1 MTSSLA
7 TRVKAK
13 ISRHKENSKLHTVSR
28 RTLDLAGNP
37 ASGAPIL
44 FFNAST
50 RLTQLSQNAAF
61 SLLSAWSLAL
71 DGYPVRFFTC
81 QAGMTR
87 CMLGTSQE
95 RPDIK
100 PPCAACTRQSRMM
113 YQTPW
118 MIPFQYFPVR
128 DLEDQIR
135 GLDLTQLLQVTY
147 RSLPL
152 GEIVLPSL
160 RWILR
165 RQTLE
170 DTDSTRFLCKEYLRS
185 AANLATRFE
194 KTLEEQ
200 QPSAVVVFNGKF
212 FPEATVKTI
221 ARQHGIRAISHEVAL
236 QPLSAFFTDGE
247 ATAYPIYIPEGSK
260 LDAEQDHRL
269 DQVLE
274 KRFQGEFS
282 MAGIKFWGTMKPFDD
297 AILEK
302 AGTFQQI
309 IPIFT
314 NVIFDTSQAH
324 ANSIYADMFSWLE
337 DVAVL
342 IKENPQ
348 KLFVIRAHPDE
359 IRPGKESR
367 ETVSDWV
374 KTRGLDRLSNV
385 ILIEPG
391 DNFSSYQLIQ
401 KSRFVMVYNSTIG
414 LEASILGAAVLC
426 AGRARFT
433 QVKSVFLPNSRDE
446 HLRLAR
452 KFLKEEKIEVP
463 TEFRD
468 NARYFL
474 YFQLFRTSL
483 PFGEFIEDSESW
495 KGYVKL
501 KDFPL
506 EALKAQ
512 NSLTMRVIQ
521 KGILERCEFIYPD

>member
-1 MTSSLA
+1 MT
-7 TRVKAK
+7 
-13 ISRHKENSKLHTVSR
+13 H
-28 RTLDLAGNP
+28 
-37 ASGAPIL
+37 
-44 FFNAST
+44 
-50 RLTQLSQNAAF
+50 
-61 SLLSAWSLAL
+61 
-71 DGYPVRFFTC
+71 
-81 QAGMTR
+81 
-87 CMLGTSQE
+87 CMLGTKQE
-95 RPDIK
+95 RPDLK
-100 PPCAACTRQSRMM
+100 PPCAVCSRQSRMM
-113 YQTPW
+113 YQAPW
-118 MIPFQYFPVR
+118 MIPFQYSPVR
-128 DLEDQIR
+128 GLEDQIR
-135 GLDLTQLLQVTY
+135 GLDLAQLLQVKY
-147 RSLPL
+147 QSLPL

-160 RWILR
+160 HWILR
-165 RQTLE
+165 RQNLE

-185 AANLATRFE
+185 AASLAGAFE

-200 QPSAVVVFNGKF
+200 RPAAVVVFNGQF

-221 ARQHGIRAISHEVAL
+221 ARQHGIRVISHEVAL

-247 ATAYPIYIPEGSK
+247 ATAYPIHIPEGSK

-282 MAGIKFWGTMKPFDD
+282 MAGINFWGEMKPFDD
-297 AILEK
+297 TFLEK

-342 IKENPQ
+342 IKENPRT
-348 KLFVIRAHPDE
+348 LFVIRAHPDE

-367 ETVSDWV
+367 ETVSAWV
-374 KTRGLDRLSNV
+374 KTRGLEILPNV
-385 ILIEPG
+385 VLIEPG

-401 KSRFVMVYNSTIG
+401 KSKFVMVYNSTIG
-414 LEASILGAAVLC
+414 LEASILGVAVIC

-446 HLRLAR
+446 HLNMAR
-452 KFLKEEKIEVP
+452 DFLKAEQIKVP

-468 NARYFL
+468 NAKYFL

-483 PFGEFIEDSESW
+483 PFGEFLEESDSW

-501 KDFPL
+501 KDFPP
-506 EALKAQ
+506 EALRAQ
-512 NSLTMRVIQ
+512 HSLTMSVIQ
-521 KGILERCEFIYPD
+521 KGILEGCEFIYPD

>member
-1 MTSSLA
+1 MDRSTFGKIRS
-7 TRVKAK
+7 K
-13 ISRHKENSKLHTVSR
+13 ISRINDNLVLKRLSR
-28 RTLDLAGNP
+28 EVITYAKP
-37 ASGAPIL
+37 AHISQPIL

-71 DGYPVRFFTC
+71 DGFPVRFFTC

-87 CMLGTSQE
+87 CMLGTTQE
-95 RPDIK
+95 RPYLK
-100 PPCAACTRQSRMM
+100 PPCAACTRQSRTM

-118 MIPFQYFPVR
+118 VIPFLYSSDQ
-128 DLEDQIR
+128 DLEEEIS
-135 GLDLTQLLQVTY
+135 GLDLTKLLQVNF
-147 RSLPL
+147 RNLPL

-170 DTDSTRFLCKEYLRS
+170 DTESTRFLCREYLRS
-185 AANLATRFE
+185 AASLAVSFE

-200 QPSAVVVFNGKF
+200 QPAAVVVFNGQF

-221 ARQHGIRAISHEVAL
+221 ARQIGIRVISHEVAL

-247 ATAYPIYIPEGSK
+247 ATAYPIHISEGSR
-260 LDAEQDHRL
+260 LDAEQDHSL

-282 MAGIKFWGTMKPFDD
+282 MAGIKFWGAMKPCDEVF
-297 AILEK
+297 LEK
-302 AGTFQQI
+302 ASTFRQI

-324 ANSIYADMFSWLE
+324 ANSIYPDMFAWLE

-348 KLFVIRAHPDE
+348 TLFVIRAHPDE

-367 ETVSDWV
+367 ETVCAWV
-374 KTRGLDRLSNV
+374 KTRGLDLLSNV
-385 ILIEPG
+385 VFIEPG

-401 KSRFVMVYNSTIG
+401 KSKFVMVYNSTIG
-414 LEASILGAAVLC
+414 LEASILGAPVLC

-433 QVKSVFLPNSRDE
+433 QVKSVFLPSSRDE
-446 HLRLAR
+446 HLRMAR
-452 KFLKEEKIEVP
+452 NFLKVEQIEVP

-483 PFGEFIEDSESW
+483 PFGEFLEDSDSW

-501 KDFPL
+501 KDFPM

-521 KGILERCEFIYPD
+521 KGILEGCEFIYPD

>member
-1 MTSSLA
+1 M
-7 TRVKAK
+7 
-13 ISRHKENSKLHTVSR
+13 
-28 RTLDLAGNP
+28 
-37 ASGAPIL
+37 
-44 FFNAST
+44 
-50 RLTQLSQNAAF
+50 
-61 SLLSAWSLAL
+61 
-71 DGYPVRFFTC
+71 
-81 QAGMTR
+81 
-87 CMLGTSQE
+87 
-95 RPDIK
+95 
-100 PPCAACTRQSRMM
+100 
-113 YQTPW
+113 
-118 MIPFQYFPVR
+118 
-128 DLEDQIR
+128 
-135 GLDLTQLLQVTY
+135 
-147 RSLPL
+147 
-152 GEIVLPSL
+152 
-160 RWILR
+160 
-165 RQTLE
+165 
-170 DTDSTRFLCKEYLRS
+170 
-185 AANLATRFE
+185 
-194 KTLEEQ
+194 
-200 QPSAVVVFNGKF
+200 
-212 FPEATVKTI
+212 KTI
-221 ARQHGIRAISHEVAL
+221 ARQHGIRVISHEVAL

-247 ATAYPIYIPEGSK
+247 ATAYPIHIPEGSK

-282 MAGIKFWGTMKPFDD
+282 MAGIKFWGAMKPFDEGF
-297 AILEK
+297 LEK
-302 AGTFQQI
+302 ASTFRQI

-324 ANSIYADMFSWLE
+324 ANSIYTDMFSWLE

-348 KLFVIRAHPDE
+348 TLFVIRAHPDE

-367 ETVSDWV
+367 ETVSAWV
-374 KTRGLDRLSNV
+374 KSRGLDLLSNV
-385 ILIEPG
+385 VLIEPG

-401 KSRFVMVYNSTIG
+401 KSKFVMVYNSTIG

-433 QVKSVFLPNSRDE
+433 QVKSVFLPSSRDE
-446 HLRLAR
+446 HLRMAR
-452 KFLKEEKIEVP
+452 NFLKVEQIEVP

-483 PFGEFIEDSESW
+483 PFGEFLADSDSW

-521 KGILERCEFIYPD
+521 KGILEGCEFIYPD

>member
-7 TRVKAK
+7 TRVNAK
-13 ISRHKENSKLHTVSR
+13 ISRHTENSKLHSVSKKI
-28 RTLDLAGNP
+28 LDLAGIP
-37 ASGAPIL
+37 APVAPIL

-87 CMLGTSQE
+87 CMLGTKQDRS
-95 RPDIK
+95 DIK
-100 PPCAACTRQSRMM
+100 PPCAACTRQSRTM

-118 MIPFQYFPVR
+118 MIPFLYSPDR
-128 DLEDQIR
+128 DLEEEIS
-135 GLDLTQLLQVTY
+135 GLDLTQLLQVTF
-147 RSLPL
+147 RNLPL

-170 DTDSTRFLCKEYLRS
+170 DTESTRFLCKEYLRS
-185 AANLATRFE
+185 AASLAATFK

-200 QPSAVVVFNGKF
+200 QPAAVVVFNGQF

-221 ARQHGIRAISHEVAL
+221 ARQHVIRVISHEVAL

-247 ATAYPIYIPEGSK
+247 ATAYPIHITEGSK
-260 LDAEQDHRL
+260 LDAEQNHRL

-282 MAGIKFWGTMKPFDD
+282 MAGINFWGEMKPFDEVF
-297 AILEK
+297 LEK
-302 AGTFQQI
+302 ARTFRQI

-324 ANSIYADMFSWLE
+324 ANSIYPDMFAWLE

-342 IKENPQ
+342 ISENPQ
-348 KLFVIRAHPDE
+348 TLFVIRAHPDE

-367 ETVSDWV
+367 ETVSAWV
-374 KTRGLDRLSNV
+374 KTRGLDLLSNV
-385 ILIEPG
+385 VLIESG

-401 KSRFVMVYNSTIG
+401 KSKFVMVYNSTIG

-433 QVKSVFLPNSRDE
+433 QVKSVFLPSSRDE
-446 HLRLAR
+446 HLRMAR
-452 KFLKEEKIEVP
+452 NFLKVEQIEVP

-483 PFGEFIEDSESW
+483 PFGEFLEDSDSW

-501 KDFPL
+501 KDFPT

-512 NSLTMRVIQ
+512 NSLTMKVIQ
-521 KGILERCEFIYPD
+521 KGILEGCEFIYPD

>member
-1 MTSSLA
+1 MTTSLA
-7 TRVKAK
+7 ARVKAK
-13 ISRHKENSKLHTVSR
+13 ISRQNENSKLRSVSKR
-28 RTLDLAGNP
+28 ILDLAGNP
-37 ASGAPIL
+37 ANGAPIL

-61 SLLSAWSLAL
+61 SLLAVWSLAL

-87 CMLGTSQE
+87 CLLGTNPSNLDQ
-95 RPDIK
+95 K
-100 PPCAACTRQSRMM
+100 PPCADCFQQSTTMF
-113 YQTPW
+113 QAPW
-118 MIPFQYFPVR
+118 IIPFEFSPDENLEELINNF
-128 DLEDQIR
+128 DLS
-135 GLDLTQLLQVTY
+135 QLLQVNY
-147 RSLPL
+147 RGLPL

-170 DTDSTRFLCKEYLRS
+170 DTFSTSSLCKEYLRS
-185 AANLATRFE
+185 AASLAAAFE

-200 QPSAVVVFNGKF
+200 EPAAVVVFNGQF

-221 ARQHGIRAISHEVAL
+221 AKNHGIRVISHEVAL

-247 ATAYPIYIPEGSK
+247 ATAYPIHIPEGSK
-260 LDAEQDHRL
+260 LDAEQDQKL

-274 KRFQGEFS
+274 KRFQGDFS
-282 MAGIKFWGTMKPFDD
+282 MAGIKFWAAMKPFDEVF
-297 AILEK
+297 LEK
-302 AGTFQQI
+302 AAAFRQI
-309 IPIFT
+309 VPVFT

-324 ANSIYADMFSWLE
+324 ANSIYPNMFAWLE
-337 DVAVL
+337 DVVVL

-348 KLFVIRAHPDE
+348 TLFVIRAHPDE

-367 ETVSDWV
+367 ETVTEWV
-374 KTRGLDRLSNV
+374 KTRGLDQLTNV
-385 ILIEPG
+385 VLIEPG
-391 DNFSSYQLIQ
+391 DNFSSYQLIE
-401 KSRFVMVYNSTIG
+401 KSKFVMVYNSTIG
-414 LEASILGAAVLC
+414 LEASILSVAVLC

-433 QVKSVFLPNSRDE
+433 QVKSVFMPISRDE
-446 HLRLAR
+446 HLRMAR
-452 KFLKEEKIEVP
+452 NFLKVEQIEVP

-483 PFGEFIEDSESW
+483 PFGEFLTDSDSW
-495 KGYVKL
+495 RGYVKL
-501 KDFPL
+501 KDFPM

-521 KGILERCEFIYPD
+521 KGILDGCEFIYPD